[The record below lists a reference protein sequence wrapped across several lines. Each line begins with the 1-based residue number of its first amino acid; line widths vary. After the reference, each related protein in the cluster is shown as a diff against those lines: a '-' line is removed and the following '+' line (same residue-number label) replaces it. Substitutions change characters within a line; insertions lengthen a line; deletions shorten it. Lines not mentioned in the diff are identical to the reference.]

1 MDSHIDNLVP
11 ELRKAGLSREVIK
24 AAWPSWW
31 EEGLATDPSGQAE
44 LRFELARRLGLS
56 PKTLMGERVEFV
68 WKDEAHFKHL
78 GTEGKTQRAALTSF
92 GMAIGRLLVKATP
105 HSPPLNNVDAFRLR
119 KALLKERPFVDLQG
133 LLSICW
139 AFGIPVVSLR
149 IFPLK
154 KKAMHAM
161 VVQIRGR
168 YAILLGRDATYPAP
182 VAFTLAHEL
191 GHVLLGHLCDAPAL
205 VDLRDPATVTQSDI
219 QEREADRFGLKLLS
233 SLSDPTIEINLP
245 PDFNAP
251 SLAKAVIR
259 ASSQYGIEPGTL
271 ALIIAHS
278 RGVWPV
284 AMSALKFIYDG
295 PRQVWHEVNAI
306 AESQLA
312 WDEISDDAANYV
324 RNVMGARG

>member
-31 EEGLATDPSGQAE
+31 RDDLATDPSGQAE

-56 PKTLMGERVEFV
+56 PKTLMGERVEFI
-68 WKDEAHFKHL
+68 WKDEAQFKHL
-78 GTEGKTQRAALTSF
+78 RTEGITQRAALTSF
-92 GMAIGRLLVKATP
+92 GVAIGRLLVKATP
-105 HSPPLNNVDAFRLR
+105 QAPPLDGVDALRLR
-119 KALLKERPFVDLQG
+119 SALLEEHPFVDLQG

-139 AFGIPVVSLR
+139 AFGIPVVFLR

-154 KKAMHAM
+154 NKAMHAM
-161 VVQIRGR
+161 VVRVRGR
-168 YAILLGRDATYPAP
+168 YAILLGRDAMYPAP

-191 GHVLLGHLCDAPAL
+191 GHVLLGHLGDAPAL
-205 VDLRDPATVTQSDI
+205 VDLRDPATTTQSDN
-219 QEREADRFGLKLLS
+219 QEHEADRFGLKLLT
-233 SLSDPTIEINLP
+233 SLSDPTIKINL

-259 ASSQYGIEPGTL
+259 ASSKYGIEPGTL
-271 ALIIAHS
+271 ALILAHS
-278 RGVWPV
+278 RGEWPV

-295 PRQVWHEVNAI
+295 PRQVWSEVNAI
-306 AESQLA
+306 ADSQLE
-312 WDEISDDAANYV
+312 WSEISDDAAYYV
-324 RNVMGARG
+324 RNVMGVRG